1 MDQET
6 LRTVR
11 AISHHRAVNYYYKI
25 CYTLLRLLE
34 EFIQSAIAG
43 LLQQRAS
50 DSNHDYYDA
59 AAKIAVRIRNEILRF
74 QKHKAD
80 AVIAWK
86 SLTGGDF

>member
-1 MDQET
+1 M
-6 LRTVR
+6 
-11 AISHHRAVNYYYKI
+11 NYYYKI

-34 EFIQSAIAG
+34 EFIQSAIAE

-50 DSNHDYYDA
+50 DSNHDCYDA

-80 AVIAWK
+80 ALTAWK
-86 SLTGGDF
+86 SLTGGNF